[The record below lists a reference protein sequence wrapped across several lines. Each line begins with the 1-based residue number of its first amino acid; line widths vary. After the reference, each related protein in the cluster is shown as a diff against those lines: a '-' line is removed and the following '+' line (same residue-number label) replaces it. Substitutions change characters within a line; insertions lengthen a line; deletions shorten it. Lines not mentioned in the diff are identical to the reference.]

1 MAARQVTPTT
11 EARSALA
18 PVVARGRPSRAAPGS
33 SSPRGGDA
41 WAAGEILQFVIA
53 GLKNGAIYA
62 LVALGF
68 TIVYAA
74 TQAIN
79 FAQGEFYMLGGMLG
93 VFFFSALGLPLW
105 LAALASVAATAVVG
119 LVFEFLAVRPRADDP
134 MAVIII
140 TVGGSLLHPLA
151 RAPRVRRQR
160 ARPAGV
166 HARAR
171 RVAILGRHRR
181 APGALAVGTHRRWR
195 CSRSGCSTGSRG
207 SAGRCVRPRSTPR
220 PRASWASTPR
230 SSSPPASCWPRR
242 SARSP
247 GVAVTP
253 ITQTSFD
260 VGAAIGLK
268 GFAAAILGGLG
279 NPLGAV
285 VGGLA
290 LGLIESLAILFLPV
304 RVQGRGRAGR
314 PARSSCSCV
323 PRASW
328 AARRGQKV

>member
-1 MAARQVTPTT
+1 V
-11 EARSALA
+11 
-18 PVVARGRPSRAAPGS
+18 G
-33 SSPRGGDA
+33 
-41 WAAGEILQFVIA
+41 AGEVLQFAIA

-68 TIVYAA
+68 TVVYAA

-105 LAALASVAATAVVG
+105 LAALASIAATAVVG

-140 TVGGSLLHPLA
+140 TVGGSFLIRSLA
-151 RAPRVRRQR
+151 RHAFGGNELTLPAFTPGPSIAVLGATIERQALWLWGLTGLALLAFWLLYRFSWFGR
-160 ARPAGV
+160 AMRAAALDPEAARLVGV
-166 HARAR
+166 DTAFVVTASFVLAAALGA
-171 RVAILGRHRR
+171 VA
-181 APGALAVGTHRRWR
+181 
-195 CSRSGCSTGSRG
+195 
-207 SAGRCVRPRSTPR
+207 
-220 PRASWASTPR
+220 
-230 SSSPPASCWPRR
+230 
-242 SARSP
+242 

-253 ITQTSFD
+253 ITQTSFE

-279 NPLGAV
+279 DPLGAV

-290 LGLIESLAILFLPV
+290 LGLIESLAILFLPSEFKDAV
-304 RVQGRGRAGR
+304 ALAVLLLVLFLRPQGILGRAT
-314 PARSSCSCV
+314 S
-323 PRASW
+323 
-328 AARRGQKV
+328 QKA